1 MGGIFR
7 KPKKRTPPT
16 PPGPV
21 TDPRRVE
28 TAKKTAPEQKK
39 EEPTPSSRIGR
50 NVVGGQLLG
59 FDDSG
64 SLLSGI
70 RNPRV

>member
-7 KPKKRTPPT
+7 KPKKRTQPVPP
-16 PPGPV
+16 P
-21 TDPRRVE
+21 PRREE

-39 EEPTPSSRIGR
+39 EEPTPSSRTGR

-59 FDDSG
+59 YTDTNTQTTLG
-64 SLLSGI
+64 GG
-70 RNPRV
+70 RNPRT

>member
-1 MGGIFR
+1 MGSIFR

-16 PPGPV
+16 PPP
-21 TDPRRVE
+21 PRREE

-39 EEPTPSSRIGR
+39 EEPTPSSRTGR
-50 NVVGGQLLG
+50 NVVDGQLLG

-64 SLLSGI
+64 SQLSGI
-70 RNPRV
+70 RNPRT